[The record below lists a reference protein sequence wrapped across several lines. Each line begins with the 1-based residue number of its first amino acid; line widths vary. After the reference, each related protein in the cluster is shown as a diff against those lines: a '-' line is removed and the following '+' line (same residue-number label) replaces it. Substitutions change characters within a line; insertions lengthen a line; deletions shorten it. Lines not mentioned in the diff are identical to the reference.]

1 MRADRLCAG
10 APGPARRR
18 ARGGAQTP
26 VRGGAQPVAM
36 ILHDE
41 IATLRACIAKRETER
56 AAMRAS
62 GRQEK
67 HHAAFFDVETLEL
80 QLERLRQEGLRTF
93 MKNHARAPL
102 SAPGADRA
110 VIAEMD
116 GDFFAG
122 LPMSAGREAG
132 LI

>member
-1 MRADRLCAG
+1 
-10 APGPARRR
+10 
-18 ARGGAQTP
+18 
-26 VRGGAQPVAM
+26 M

-41 IATLRACIAKRETER
+41 IASLRACIAKRETER
-56 AAMRAS
+56 AAIRAS

-67 HHAAFFDVETLEL
+67 HHAAFCDVDTLQL

-93 MKNHARAPL
+93 MKNRARAPL
-102 SAPGADRA
+102 SAQGVSQA

-116 GDFFAG
+116 GDFRAG
-122 LPMSAGREAG
+122 LPRSAVGEAG